1 MQLGFDYVALKELF
15 PDSAPLLDEPRVVG
29 LEKNGQ
35 LLDSVGTLP
44 LHAIDLNENLET
56 HQLKYAGKAA
66 FQTVSEPDLRAV
78 IEEALAL
85 PNYADQK
92 RLVRAKL
99 TGQFGVKKLPSDHF
113 LLRDLTNGWWSR
125 SLPSSFAVYLRL
137 QDPEQDLMLIFK
149 KGQLSECRA
158 PDFSSLAKERQGEI
172 EARVAFLSSRFGVKV
187 HAITISE
194 RNWMRIS
201 NEAKPWKP
209 FADMLRSGE
218 ISLHPFK
225 WRMAFC
231 LSLRAFFG
239 I

>member
-29 LEKNGQ
+29 LEKDGK
-35 LLDSVGTLP
+35 LMDTVGTLP
-44 LHAIDLNENLET
+44 LHAIDSNESLET

-66 FQTVSEPDLRAV
+66 FQTVNESDLRTV
-78 IEEALAL
+78 IEQALAL
-85 PNYADQK
+85 PNYTDQK
-92 RLVRAKL
+92 RLVRSQL
-99 TGQFGVKKLPSDHF
+99 VNRFGVKKLPSDHF

-125 SLPSSFAVYLRL
+125 SLPSSFAVYLQLREP
-137 QDPEQDLMLIFK
+137 DQDLLLIFK

-158 PDFSSLAKERQGEI
+158 PDFSSLAKERQGDVD
-172 EARVAFLSSRFGVKV
+172 ARVAFLASRFGVKV
-187 HAITISE
+187 HAISISE

-201 NEAKPWKP
+201 NETKPWKP
-209 FADMLRSGE
+209 FADLLRAGE
-218 ISLHPFK
+218 ITLHPFK